1 MIFCQ
6 AISCKKKENCNFVLD
21 SSLWT
26 RYFSF
31 QNMQELKEKIARS
44 GQTLKAK
51 AAAVDCTPQHLSAV
65 LCGRAR
71 LTEKL
76 KEKLD
81 KSLTEIYLE
90 QNVQVIINF
99 PAAEWQVIR
108 SGLPQDIDIEK
119 TIKDFLWDMWSDN
132 VGKTIPPN
140 VRKALLTSPPPQ
152 E

>member
-1 MIFCQ
+1 
-6 AISCKKKENCNFVLD
+6 
-21 SSLWT
+21 
-26 RYFSF
+26 
-31 QNMQELKEKIARS
+31 MQELKEKIARS
-44 GQTLKAK
+44 GQTLNAI

-108 SGLPQDIDIEK
+108 SGLPQGIDIEK
-119 TIKDFLWDMWSDN
+119 TIKDFLWDMWSEN